1 MMRQLVSRCAWLACV
16 ASLAGCAAPSQL
28 GQLDRQRIAN
38 RTFVVTGA
46 SSGLGRGVALKLAG
60 YGANVV
66 LAARR
71 ADVLDQLAADVTAQ
85 GGTPLVIATD
95 VSKPDEVEHLAQA
108 ATDRFGRIDTWIND
122 AGVVAI
128 GRFDLIPLA
137 DQARVIDVNLK
148 GALYGSYAA
157 MRRFRQQG
165 FGTLINVASV
175 EGRLPLAYQAAYSAS
190 KHGIV
195 GLDASISQELRQD
208 GLRPSIKVVTIEP
221 WALDT
226 PIWDHAAN
234 YTGHTPRVT
243 PIDGPEPTVDAIVWA
258 CVHPSKEV
266 AVGWK
271 AEASVIGDQLLPGF
285 AEDMAGD
292 VVHREQFN
300 SAPHAPPTDGNLFE
314 PMAAGVTVDGE
325 VRQRIKAE
333 DRKAN
338 QDSQ

>member
-1 MMRQLVSRCAWLACV
+1 MIGRSRRRFVWMAFA
-16 ASLAGCAAPSQL
+16 AALAGCAAPSQL
-28 GQLDRQRIAN
+28 GQHDRERIVN

-60 YGANVV
+60 YGARIV

-71 ADVLDQLAADVTAQ
+71 LDVLDQLAAEVTAR
-85 GGTPLVIATD
+85 GGTPLVVPTD
-95 VSKPDEVEHLAQA
+95 VSKPDEIEHLARA
-108 ATDRFGRIDTWIND
+108 ATDRFGRIDVWVND

-128 GRFDLIPLA
+128 GRFDRIPLA

-195 GLDASISQELRQD
+195 GLDAALSQELRQD
-208 GLRPSIKVVTIEP
+208 GLRRSINVVTIEP

-243 PIDGPEPTVDAIVWA
+243 PIDGPQPTVDAIVWA
-258 CVHPSKEV
+258 AIHPSKEV

-271 AEASVIGDQLLPGF
+271 AEASVVAHQFLPGLS
-285 AEDMAGD
+285 EDITGD
-292 VVHREQFN
+292 IVRREQFGA
-300 SAPHAPPTDGNLFE
+300 APAAPATSGTLFE
-314 PMAAGVTVDGE
+314 PMPAGTTVEGD
-325 VRQRIKAE
+325 VRARIEAE
-333 DRKAN
+333 DRRAARDG
-338 QDSQ
+338 Q

>member
-1 MMRQLVSRCAWLACV
+1 MLALLPIA
-16 ASLAGCAAPSQL
+16 ASMAGCAAPAQL
-28 GQLDRQRIAN
+28 GQRDRQRIVA

-60 YGANVV
+60 YGANLV

-71 ADVLDQLAADVTAQ
+71 VDVLDQLAAEVTAH
-85 GGTPLVIATD
+85 GGKALVVATD
-95 VSKPDEVEHLAQA
+95 VSKPEQVERLAQA
-108 ATDRFGRIDTWIND
+108 ATDRFGRIDTWIDD

-128 GRFDLIPLA
+128 GRFDQIPLA
-137 DQARVIDVNLK
+137 DQARVIDVNLQ

-175 EGRLPLAYQAAYSAS
+175 EGRVPLAYQAAYSAS

-195 GLDASISQELRQD
+195 GLDSALSQELRQD
-208 GLRPSIKVVTIEP
+208 GLRRTIKIVTIEP

-226 PIWDHAAN
+226 PIWEHAAN

-243 PIDGPEPTVDAIVWA
+243 PMDGPQPTVDAIVWA
-258 CVHPSKEV
+258 CVHPAKEV

-271 AEASVIGDQLLPGF
+271 AEASVIAHQLLPGLT
-285 AEDMAGD
+285 EDITGD
-292 VVHREQFN
+292 VVRREQFRA
-300 SAPHAPPTDGNLFE
+300 APAAPTSPGTLFE
-314 PMAAGVTVDGE
+314 PMSSGTTLDGGV
-325 VRQRIKAE
+325 RARISAE
-333 DRKAN
+333 DRATAH
-338 QDSQ
+338 DGR